1 MTTVTMGNRRE
12 LSLHAIAQMHQ
23 FRHDVFVKR
32 LGWQLP
38 LVDGE
43 ERDDYDNADA
53 KYLIVSECGER
64 VTACARLMPTT
75 ARYMLPELF
84 PQLLG
89 TCPTPRDAVV
99 WELSRFATSVRE
111 TRDGRILSL
120 SKPTM
125 DLLELVFIFV
135 RQYGVKRLILVTS
148 IGIER
153 LMLRA
158 GLSAHRLAPP
168 ALVDGNLSIA
178 LSIEVPPLATEETH
192 AGPTT
197 LEPDA
202 EALACEPEGF
212 TQPRSNRETFH
223 AVPA

>member
-1 MTTVTMGNRRE
+1 
-12 LSLHAIAQMHQ
+12 MHD

-38 LVDGE
+38 LMDGQ
-43 ERDDYDNADA
+43 ERDEFDNAEA
-53 KYLIVSECGER
+53 KYLIVSESAER
-64 VTACARLMPTT
+64 VTACARLLPTT

-89 TCPTPRDAVV
+89 TCPTPRDPAI

-111 TRDGRILSL
+111 SREGRILTL
-120 SKPTM
+120 SKPTL

-135 RQYGVKRLILVTS
+135 RQYGVTALILVTS

-158 GLSAHRLAPP
+158 GLSAHRLGPP
-168 ALVDGNLSIA
+168 ALVDGSLTVA
-178 LSIEVPPLATEETH
+178 LSIQVPSAQSAEVASDPAIAEGDTE
-192 AGPTT
+192 
-197 LEPDA
+197 A
-202 EALACEPEGF
+202 EMRAEELF
-212 TQPRSNRETFH
+212 TEHHDRESSGAP
-223 AVPA
+223 AVPVAS